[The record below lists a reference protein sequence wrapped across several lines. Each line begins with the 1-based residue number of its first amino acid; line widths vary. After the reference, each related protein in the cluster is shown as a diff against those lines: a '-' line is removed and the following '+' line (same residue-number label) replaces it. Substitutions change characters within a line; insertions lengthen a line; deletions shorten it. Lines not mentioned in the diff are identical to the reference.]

1 MQVQQITNT
10 INGKKTGQA
19 IIEFDH
25 NYPADRLRKQNSS
38 HFLNESLINILPEF
52 PTTLMSIETPK
63 YITETVK
70 SQMPSYGPK
79 IKAPLGMGMMR
90 QNPNINTVNLSD
102 DEIVD
107 TEIFND
113 KKYGGSCVGYADP
126 KSLISI
132 KTPKNIPETLK
143 SQILSDGPQIKAPQG
158 MDIMCPTLNELPI
171 LTSQSEKE
179 FTANTNKF
187 GENNNTT
194 TQSQLMT
201 KVYFAGLKTSKL
213 NPFRFYGKVLKIYI
227 QKDENTGLKTGNG
240 FVIFD
245 GLEPAVKLKHEN
257 LNHRIFGNE
266 FKILFSTTHA
276 RSSINENEIS
286 EVSTSVYTYNSKSK
300 ETTKKAD
307 LNDSTKNSLDYS
319 RNKSYK
325 VSLDKSLEY
334 SMNKSVEKSPENS
347 SDSSRNKSY
356 NYVSLDK
363 SLKKSLDKSSNNSL
377 NKSLEKLLD
386 KDESPNKS
394 PNKSLIKIVEVC
406 MCGIATVYSKRTLV
420 LQLHILCKH
429 P

>member
-1 MQVQQITNT
+1 M
-10 INGKKTGQA
+10 
-19 IIEFDH
+19 
-25 NYPADRLRKQNSS
+25 
-38 HFLNESLINILPEF
+38 
-52 PTTLMSIETPK
+52 
-63 YITETVK
+63 
-70 SQMPSYGPK
+70 
-79 IKAPLGMGMMR
+79 
-90 QNPNINTVNLSD
+90 
-102 DEIVD
+102 
-107 TEIFND
+107 
-113 KKYGGSCVGYADP
+113 
-126 KSLISI
+126 
-132 KTPKNIPETLK
+132 
-143 SQILSDGPQIKAPQG
+143 
-158 MDIMCPTLNELPI
+158 
-171 LTSQSEKE
+171 
-179 FTANTNKF
+179 
-187 GENNNTT
+187 
-194 TQSQLMT
+194 
-201 KVYFAGLKTSKL
+201 

-276 RSSINENEIS
+276 RSTINENEIS
-286 EVSTSVYTYNSKSK
+286 EVYTYSSKSK

-307 LNDSTKNSLDYS
+307 LNDSTKNSLDNS
-319 RNKSYK
+319 RSKSYK

-394 PNKSLIKIVEVC
+394 PNKSLIKIVEEC
-406 MCGIATVYSKRTLV
+406 MCCIATVYSKRTLV
-420 LQLHILCKH
+420 LQLQILCKH